1 MKFLR
6 KKDDVGYMLASM
18 QARIFERSAKEG
30 LPSYFFIQSF
40 VNSFDAY
47 QLDSLGFLLSNSSEI
62 EVYINTKKHTKRKK
76 GLVYPE
82 VIMHWIGF
90 FYRYASY
97 LTNISSKELFKKIT
111 PKYLSSVY
119 PLYHSVD
126 IVKAI
131 EMVFEDVDFEKTTPS
146 ERFLNL
152 YKSNKII
159 L

>member
-6 KKDDVGYMLASM
+6 KKDEIGYMLASM

-30 LPSYFFIQSF
+30 IPSYFFIQTLA
-40 VNSFDAY
+40 NSFDAN
-47 QLDSLGFLLSNSSEI
+47 QLDNLSFLLSGSSEI
-62 EVYINTKKHTKRKK
+62 EVYMNTKMHTKRKN

-82 VIMHWIGF
+82 PVMHWMGF

-97 LTNISSKELFKKIT
+97 LTNISSKQLFKKIS
-111 PKYLSSVY
+111 PKYLSGVY

-126 IVKAI
+126 IVKAV
-131 EMVFEDVDFEKTTPS
+131 EMVFEDVDFDKMTPAQ
-146 ERFLNL
+146 RFLNL
-152 YKSNKII
+152 YKNNKII

>member
-6 KKDDVGYMLASM
+6 KKDEIGYMLASM

-30 LPSYFFIQSF
+30 IPSYFFIQTLA
-40 VNSFDAY
+40 NSFDAY
-47 QLDSLGFLLSNSSEI
+47 QLDDLSFLLSGSSEI
-62 EVYINTKKHTKRKK
+62 EVYMNTKMHTKRKN

-82 VIMHWIGF
+82 PVMHWMGF

-97 LTNISSKELFKKIT
+97 LTNISSKQLFKKIS
-111 PKYLSSVY
+111 PKYLSGVY

-126 IVKAI
+126 IVKAV
-131 EMVFEDVDFEKTTPS
+131 EMVFEDVDFDKMTPAQ
-146 ERFLNL
+146 RFSNL
-152 YKSNKII
+152 YKNNKII

>member
-6 KKDDVGYMLASM
+6 KKDEIGYMLASM

-30 LPSYFFIQSF
+30 IPSYFFIQTLA
-40 VNSFDAY
+40 NSFDAY
-47 QLDSLGFLLSNSSEI
+47 QLDDLSFLLSGSSEI
-62 EVYINTKKHTKRKK
+62 EVYMNTKMHTKRKN

-82 VIMHWIGF
+82 PVMHWMGF

-97 LTNISSKELFKKIT
+97 LTNISSKQLFKKIS
-111 PKYLSSVY
+111 PKYLSGVY

-126 IVKAI
+126 IVKAV
-131 EMVFEDVDFEKTTPS
+131 EMVFEDVDFDKMTPAQ
-146 ERFLNL
+146 RFLNL
-152 YKSNKII
+152 YKNNKII

>member
-6 KKDDVGYMLASM
+6 KKDEIGYMLASM

-30 LPSYFFIQSF
+30 IPSYFFIQTLA
-40 VNSFDAY
+40 NSFDAY
-47 QLDSLGFLLSNSSEI
+47 QLDDLSFLLSGSSEI
-62 EVYINTKKHTKRKK
+62 EVYMNTKMHTKRKN

-82 VIMHWIGF
+82 PVMHWMGF

-97 LTNISSKELFKKIT
+97 LTNISSKQLFKKIS
-111 PKYLSSVY
+111 PKYLSGVY

-126 IVKAI
+126 IVKAV
-131 EMVFEDVDFEKTTPS
+131 EMVFEDVDFDKMTPTQ
-146 ERFLNL
+146 RFLNL
-152 YKSNKII
+152 YKNNKII

>member
-6 KKDDVGYMLASM
+6 KKDEIGYMLASM

-30 LPSYFFIQSF
+30 IPSYFFIQTLA
-40 VNSFDAY
+40 NSFDAY
-47 QLDSLGFLLSNSSEI
+47 QLDNLSFLLSGSSEI
-62 EVYINTKKHTKRKK
+62 EVYMNTKRHTKRKK
-76 GLVYPE
+76 GLVYSE
-82 VIMHWIGF
+82 QVMHWMGF

-97 LTNISSKELFKKIT
+97 LTNISSKQLFKKIK

-126 IVKAI
+126 IVKAVK
-131 EMVFEDVDFEKTTPS
+131 MVFEDVDFNKMTPS

-152 YKSNKII
+152 YKKHKIV